1 MDKSILNKP
10 LRIEDIKRISLDI
23 LIDVH
28 EFCVNNNIH
37 YSLGYGTMLGAV
49 RHKGFIPWDDDIDII
64 MLRQDYEKFIKSY
77 RSENYDIIYHDK
89 NKDYILPYAK
99 VIDNSTVL
107 INSWMPKLKMG
118 IGIDIFP
125 IDYIGD
131 DEKNVKRVYRNKTFY
146 NYLYIIKVLD
156 YRWRGIFK
164 SSFLLISKIL
174 LFWLS
179 KSYLCEKLESYGNKY
194 GRHSGYWGQIVTCD
208 SASKCAMSYDIY
220 STLKLYDFENQKFYG
235 IDNSDEYLKH
245 LYGNY
250 MKLPPKE
257 KQMTHHDSDGYYL

>member
-89 NKDYILPYAK
+89 KKIIFYH
-99 VIDNSTVL
+99 
-107 INSWMPKLKMG
+107 MQKLS
-118 IGIDIFP
+118 
-125 IDYIGD
+125 
-131 DEKNVKRVYRNKTFY
+131 
-146 NYLYIIKVLD
+146 IIQQ
-156 YRWRGIFK
+156 Y
-164 SSFLLISKIL
+164 
-174 LFWLS
+174 
-179 KSYLCEKLESYGNKY
+179 
-194 GRHSGYWGQIVTCD
+194 
-208 SASKCAMSYDIY
+208 
-220 STLKLYDFENQKFYG
+220 
-235 IDNSDEYLKH
+235 
-245 LYGNY
+245 
-250 MKLPPKE
+250 
-257 KQMTHHDSDGYYL
+257 